1 MNTKHRL
8 AWTKVAALGLLLAV
22 SGQTLAGPQDSRQ
35 DGVIS
40 RTVDVRDIDF
50 ANLGDVEVA
59 YKRIG
64 KAARRV
70 CRTALGRISGARS
83 RRDWQECVGAAIDN
97 AVLSANSPTLTAV
110 HRGTTERLAG
120 L

>member
-1 MNTKHRL
+1 MKTLNTSTFAKL
-8 AWTKVAALGLLLAV
+8 AVLGLALAV
-22 SGQTLAGPQDSRQ
+22 SGQALAGAHNYKERSY
-35 DGVIS
+35 S
-40 RTVDVRDIDF
+40 TKVDARDIDF
-50 ANLGDVEVA
+50 GNPSDVEEL

-70 CRTALGRISGARS
+70 CRTAFGPISSTKTLQGWRV
-83 RRDWQECVGAAIDN
+83 CIDTAVEN

-110 HRGTTERLAG
+110 HRGATERLAG